1 MIQIMELVEKKN
13 WITMINVIL
22 YLKKIEEM
30 MDKISFKVKN
40 SNRELKL

>member
-1 MIQIMELVEKKN
+1 MELVEKKN

>member
-1 MIQIMELVEKKN
+1 
-13 WITMINVIL
+13 MINVIL

-30 MDKISFKVKN
+30 MDKISFKVKT